1 MIEGELDVST
11 VKEYLI
17 VELEG
22 KRKVKRLI
30 KYYNLDMVISVGYR
44 VKSQRG
50 VIFPVEEL
58 LNRIK

>member
-11 VKEYLI
+11 VKEYLT

-30 KYYNLDMVISVGYR
+30 KYYNLNMVISVGYR
-44 VKSQRG
+44 V
-50 VIFPVEEL
+50 
-58 LNRIK
+58 